1 MLSLDQKLLHSR
13 VAKACGR
20 VRVLLYNRSPPPA
33 SPLDLVLTSPR
44 RSSRATKP
52 ELRPPSPITPQY
64 RGHNPEVHPRH
75 T

>member
-33 SPLDLVLTSPR
+33 SPLDLVLTSP
-44 RSSRATKP
+44 ADHP
-52 ELRPPSPITPQY
+52 EPPSPSY
-64 RGHNPEVHPRH
+64 GHHPL
-75 T
+75 